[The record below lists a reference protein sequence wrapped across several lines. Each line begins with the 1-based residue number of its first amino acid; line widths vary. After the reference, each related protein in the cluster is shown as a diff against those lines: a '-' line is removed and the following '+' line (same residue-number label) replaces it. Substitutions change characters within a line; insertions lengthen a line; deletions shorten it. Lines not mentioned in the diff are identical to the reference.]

1 MSYIPGFLFLSVPWD
16 ILYFCP
22 FTKTWNFASFFNF
35 NNNDKLF
42 ILGLHCSPAPN
53 PSVQFSSVAHSC
65 PTLWDAMDC
74 SMSGFP
80 VHHQLSELAQT
91 HVHPTILFS
100 VIPFSPCLQ
109 SFPASGSFSMCQL
122 FASDGQSIGVAASA
136 SVLPVNIQDWFPIGW
151 TVWISS
157 LSKGLSRVF
166 SNTTVQKHQFF
177 GAQLSL

>member
-80 VHHQLSELAQT
+80 VHQQLQKFTQT
-91 HVHPTILFS
+91 HIHWVSDAIQPSHPLSSPSPPTFNLSQHQSLFNWVS
-100 VIPFSPCLQ
+100 SSHQVAKLLVFQLQHQ
-109 SFPASGSFSMCQL
+109 SFQWKFRTD
-122 FASDGQSIGVAASA
+122 F
-136 SVLPVNIQDWFPIGW
+136 
-151 TVWISS
+151 
-157 LSKGLSRVF
+157 R
-166 SNTTVQKHQFF
+166 
-177 GAQLSL
+177 